1 MLVLALRGVFQG
13 PRVCLFF
20 LSAFLFLCSF
30 SSLLCSS
37 LLCSAL
43 LCSALLCSA
52 LLCSALLCRL
62 RLMVDS

>member
-1 MLVLALRGVFQG
+1 MLVLALSGVFQG
-13 PRVCLFF
+13 HRVCLVF

-43 LCSALLCSA
+43 LC
-52 LLCSALLCRL
+52 RL
-62 RLMVDS
+62 WLMVDS